1 MVPPG
6 NTGGVSVGRG
16 TFLIP
21 SPASV
26 SPEGVPREY
35 RICLL
40 QVAAELILTDTVL
53 DDPDAGFVEVHP
65 VLKAKATN
73 NHAGVVIR
81 GTGADLEELYCALY
95 TLMEKHDGLED
106 GEIPQSG
113 TNLRIFTLC
122 NDIRHALP
130 ASAASEAE
138 GFDDPG
144 AMKGPV
150 GDAGRI
156 LSFRTGKEL
165 PFDQS
170 LDEEEVGGDGLEE
183 LEELEEFD
191 GIEDFDEDYI
201 DAGELDDAY
210 DDAEDPEAVEELE
223 EPGDAED
230 GGAGELADPLGQ
242 GFRYEP
248 GKKTGLPLQA
258 VCEFRIMWPD
268 VIFVSLLLREYLGS
282 RYDLEYGKKLKGLD
296 WTLDWVAV
304 RRFQIVV
311 LDCLCLHVSP
321 AQAKSIR
328 KMFMESYS
336 NMRGYCTQYVDKL
349 SYTFAGK
356 NAEQRLRTLSQLPRK
371 ILAQGN
377 DYRAMEAEIR
387 VTARDY
393 GCPTWEL
400 GLVDETPPDF
410 EW

>member
-1 MVPPG
+1 M
-6 NTGGVSVGRG
+6 GGVSVDSY
-16 TFLIP
+16 TFLILHAP
-21 SPASV
+21 SV
-26 SPEGVPREY
+26 SLQGVPGEY
-35 RICLL
+35 RICPL
-40 QVAAELILTDTVL
+40 QVATELIFVDTVL
-53 DDPDAGFVEVHP
+53 DDSFAESVEVHP
-65 VLKAKATN
+65 VLKAKATR

-81 GTGADLEELYCALY
+81 GTGADLEELYCALN
-95 TLMEKHDGLED
+95 TLMEKRDGLED

-113 TNLRIFTLC
+113 TNLRIFSLC

-130 ASAASEAE
+130 VPATSGPE

-156 LSFRTGKEL
+156 LSFKTGKEL
-165 PFDQS
+165 PFDLS
-170 LDEEEVGGDGLEE
+170 LDGVESGDDGLEDLEE

-201 DAGELDDAY
+201 DAGELDDSY
-210 DDAEDPEAVEELE
+210 DDVAAPEAVEE
-223 EPGDAED
+223 PGSTEGD
-230 GGAGELADPLGQ
+230 GAGDLVDPLVP
-242 GFRYEP
+242 GFRFAP
-248 GKKTGLPLQA
+248 GEKTGLPLQA

-296 WTLDWVAV
+296 WTLDWVVV

-311 LDCLCLHVSP
+311 LDCLCLHISP

-328 KMFMESYS
+328 KIFMESYS
-336 NMRGYCTQYVDKL
+336 NLRGYCTQYVDKL

-356 NAEQRLRTLSQLPRK
+356 NAEQRLKSLPQLPRK
-371 ILAQGN
+371 IVAQGS
-377 DYRAMEAEIR
+377 DYRIMEAEIR

-400 GLVDETPPDF
+400 GLVEELPQNF

>member
-1 MVPPG
+1 MVPPSD
-6 NTGGVSVGRG
+6 TGGLSHGSCTLLSPFTFSVR
-16 TFLIP
+16 L
-21 SPASV
+21 
-26 SPEGVPREY
+26 EGAPREY
-35 RICLL
+35 RICPLR
-40 QVAAELILTDTVL
+40 VAAEVVFADTMMDGPV
-53 DDPDAGFVEVHP
+53 AVSMEVYQ
-65 VLKAKATN
+65 VLKAKATR

-81 GTGADLEELYCALY
+81 GTGADLEELYCALN
-95 TLMEKHDGLED
+95 TLMEKRDGLVD

-113 TNLRIFTLC
+113 TNLRIFSLC

-130 ASAASEAE
+130 VSTTTETE

-150 GDAGRI
+150 VDAGRI
-156 LSFRTGKEL
+156 LSFKTGKEL

-170 LDEEEVGGDGLEE
+170 LDGVESGDDGLEE

-210 DDAEDPEAVEELE
+210 DDAEEPEAMEELD
-223 EPGDAED
+223 EPGTM
-230 GGAGELADPLGQ
+230 GNSTAGDLAGTLGP
-242 GFRYEP
+242 GFRFVP
-248 GKKTGLPLQA
+248 GEKTGLPLQA

-282 RYDLEYGKKLKGLD
+282 RYDLAYGKKLKGLD
-296 WTLDWVAV
+296 WTLDWVAA

-321 AQAKSIR
+321 AQARSIR
-328 KMFMESYS
+328 KLFMESYS
-336 NMRGYCTQYVDKL
+336 NLVGYCTQYVDKL
-349 SYTFAGK
+349 SYTFAWK
-356 NAEQRLRTLSQLPRK
+356 NVEQRLKMLPQLPRK
-371 ILAQGN
+371 IVAQGN

-387 VTARDY
+387 LTARDY

-400 GLVDETPPDF
+400 GLTEELPSDF